1 MHQSCREGIET
12 NSTEKY
18 ICIMQKIYFN
28 YKPLFICS
36 EVTPSIDDYLH
47 RGTTI
52 FIDEF
57 STHAVKTMIEEMEN
71 PEINA
76 GVFLHKD
83 EAAILEAIKEQLT
96 VVQAAGG
103 LVHINGE
110 QILFIFR
117 RGKWDLPK
125 GKLDKGE
132 DLATCATREVEE
144 ETGVGNLKTEEL
156 LTVSYHT
163 YHEREQFILKETY
176 WYLMAAEQPQPFIP
190 QVEEDIEKCEWV
202 HITNLSPYLDNT
214 YPTIVE
220 VVKKGVDRLEASRK
234 V

>member
-1 MHQSCREGIET
+1 
-12 NSTEKY
+12 
-18 ICIMQKIYFN
+18 MQKIYFN

-36 EVTPSIDDYLH
+36 EITPTIDDYLH

-57 STHAVKTMIEEMEN
+57 STHAVKTIIEEMER

-76 GVFLHKD
+76 GVFLHTD
-83 EAAILEAIKEQLT
+83 EEAVLEAIKEHLA

-103 LVHINGE
+103 LVHVRGE
-110 QILFIFR
+110 EVLLIYR

-125 GKLDKGE
+125 GKLDEGE
-132 DLATCATREVEE
+132 DLAACATREVEE
-144 ETGVGNLKTEEL
+144 ETGVGSLRTEEL

-163 YHEREQFILKETY
+163 YHERDQFILKETY
-176 WYLMAAEQPQPFIP
+176 WYLMAADHPQPFIP
-190 QVEEDIEKCEWV
+190 QQDEDIEKCEWV
-202 HITNLSPYLDNT
+202 KITNLTPYLDNT

-220 VVKKGVDRLEASRK
+220 VVNKGVEALKASKRA
-234 V
+234 

>member
-1 MHQSCREGIET
+1 
-12 NSTEKY
+12 
-18 ICIMQKIYFN
+18 MQKIYFN

-36 EVTPSIDDYLH
+36 EITPTIDDYLH

-52 FIDEF
+52 FLDEF
-57 STHAVKTMIEEMEN
+57 STHAVKTIIEEMER

-83 EAAILEAIKEQLT
+83 EEAVLNAIKDQMT

-103 LVHINGE
+103 FVHVQGE
-110 QILFIFR
+110 QVLLIFR

-132 DLATCATREVEE
+132 DLATCAVREVEE
-144 ETGVGNLKTEEL
+144 ETGVTGLRTEEL
-156 LTVSYHT
+156 LTVTYHT
-163 YHEREQFILKETY
+163 YHERELFIFKETY
-176 WYLMAAEQPQPFIP
+176 WYLLATNIAQPFIP
-190 QVEEDIEKCEWV
+190 QVDEDIEKCEWV
-202 HITNLSPYLDNT
+202 KIGNLAPYLDNT

-220 VVKKGVDRLEASRK
+220 VAKKATEALKASKRA
-234 V
+234 

>member
-1 MHQSCREGIET
+1 M
-12 NSTEKY
+12 
-18 ICIMQKIYFN
+18 MQKIYFN

-36 EVTPSIDDYLH
+36 EITPTIDDYLH

-52 FIDEF
+52 LLDEF
-57 STHAVKTMIEEMEN
+57 STNAVKTIIEEMER

-76 GVFLHKD
+76 GVFLHAN
-83 EAAILEAIKEQLT
+83 EEEVLNAIKEHMT

-103 LVHINGE
+103 FVHVQGE
-110 QILFIFR
+110 QVLLIFR

-144 ETGVGNLKTEEL
+144 ETGVSGLRTGDL
-156 LTVSYHT
+156 LTVTYHT
-163 YHEREQFILKETY
+163 YHERERFILKETY
-176 WYLMAAEQPQPFIP
+176 WYLMEADTAQPFTP
-190 QVEEDIEKCEWV
+190 QEEEDIEKCEWV
-202 HITNLSPYLDNT
+202 KTGNLAPYLDNT

-220 VVKKGVDRLEASRK
+220 VAKAGTETLKASKRA
-234 V
+234 